1 MATLAFLLHPGQLPG
16 ADTSKLVLYAA
27 FICMEEQSV
36 FEHHPIICD
45 RVRLFTYISG
55 SQIEAQNS
63 TANYSTCNG
72 RIIPRHSWRHS
83 LCLVTK

>member
-1 MATLAFLLHPGQLPG
+1 MATLAFFLHPGQLPG

-27 FICMEEQSV
+27 FICMEKQSV

-55 SQIEAQNS
+55 SQVETQNS
-63 TANYSTCNG
+63 LLQ
-72 RIIPRHSWRHS
+72 IISKLLYMQWSDYP
-83 LCLVTK
+83 